1 MDKPPM
7 QGMSPWESIAFYFP
21 QIFGDST
28 NAGFDVLACGEGTS
42 SSPFSVCNSGVPL
55 NSFTAEW
62 VHCSFPHSG
71 SYFPVPLYVF
81 YAMSFVA
88 ITCRAESW
96 AAPIALTSI
105 MAYSATTAIH
115 ALVLAAVSLTDYIS
129 RLSRLRSGYEV
140 VLVGGVSLSGT
151 LERGGGDGPVWLPLI
166 PMVFDPDTDL
176 INLVLGFTYLCIIPL
191 YRRSVV
197 YKNLTDTPRKRLL
210 AWVWIF
216 LVTAGFVA
224 GFGTSVYMQI
234 WYSPQVRFCPARNGP
249 IDAAGAHDKLP
260 AALQGPNE
268 DLESWNPEDWYRWNR
283 TAPRVFGNESTMASA
298 MRCLYPSADFWWPTR
313 DPAEIQVKAFLPR
326 HLRSGRTPPA
336 FDEVVIVGSLVLFFT
351 SAFANLLL
359 YFTRNSPKARI
370 PGLLWPQNG
379 EELPE
384 NRFLLALEVI
394 ASVVIPVAGLVLAV
408 MMNIIVW
415 KDPRNEFYEGFTH
428 LGQWGFLC
436 NILLFAGGVFVAG
449 PDGESNQMDD
459 PPAAP
464 EEDPLADLA

>member
-1 MDKPPM
+1 
-7 QGMSPWESIAFYFP
+7 
-21 QIFGDST
+21 
-28 NAGFDVLACGEGTS
+28 
-42 SSPFSVCNSGVPL
+42 
-55 NSFTAEW
+55 
-62 VHCSFPHSG
+62 
-71 SYFPVPLYVF
+71 
-81 YAMSFVA
+81 MSFVA

-210 AWVWIF
+210 AWVWIL

-234 WYSPQVRFCPARNGP
+234 WYSPQVRFCPAGNGP

-260 AALQGPNE
+260 
-268 DLESWNPEDWYRWNR
+268 
-283 TAPRVFGNESTMASA
+283 
-298 MRCLYPSADFWWPTR
+298 
-313 DPAEIQVKAFLPR
+313 
-326 HLRSGRTPPA
+326 
-336 FDEVVIVGSLVLFFT
+336 
-351 SAFANLLL
+351 
-359 YFTRNSPKARI
+359 
-370 PGLLWPQNG
+370 
-379 EELPE
+379 
-384 NRFLLALEVI
+384 
-394 ASVVIPVAGLVLAV
+394 
-408 MMNIIVW
+408 
-415 KDPRNEFYEGFTH
+415 
-428 LGQWGFLC
+428 
-436 NILLFAGGVFVAG
+436 
-449 PDGESNQMDD
+449 
-459 PPAAP
+459 
-464 EEDPLADLA
+464 

>member
-1 MDKPPM
+1 M

-234 WYSPQVRFCPARNGP
+234 
-249 IDAAGAHDKLP
+249 
-260 AALQGPNE
+260 
-268 DLESWNPEDWYRWNR
+268 
-283 TAPRVFGNESTMASA
+283 
-298 MRCLYPSADFWWPTR
+298 
-313 DPAEIQVKAFLPR
+313 
-326 HLRSGRTPPA
+326 
-336 FDEVVIVGSLVLFFT
+336 
-351 SAFANLLL
+351 
-359 YFTRNSPKARI
+359 
-370 PGLLWPQNG
+370 
-379 EELPE
+379 
-384 NRFLLALEVI
+384 
-394 ASVVIPVAGLVLAV
+394 
-408 MMNIIVW
+408 
-415 KDPRNEFYEGFTH
+415 
-428 LGQWGFLC
+428 
-436 NILLFAGGVFVAG
+436 
-449 PDGESNQMDD
+449 
-459 PPAAP
+459 
-464 EEDPLADLA
+464 